1 MAGPRLLVLQH
12 IECEPPGAFADEL
25 GAWGGDLVTI
35 MVNQGQE
42 LPDWREFD
50 GIITMGGPM
59 GAYELERLTWLAG
72 ERAFIAEAVR
82 AGLPFW
88 GVCLGSQ
95 LLAASLGATVAPG
108 TEPEIGV
115 LTVQRTPEAAA
126 DPVFARAPDTFR
138 ALQWHGDTFAL
149 PEGAIRLARSEAY
162 ENQAFVVNRA
172 YGLQFHL
179 EIGTALALEWG
190 RIPAYGQSLESTLGP
205 GALPRLV
212 EQIAVHEHAM
222 TGLARRLF
230 AGWLE
235 HVVGAST
242 PAPTAASEPAPDPAP
257 AEAEPAR
264 G

>member
-25 GAWGGDLVTI
+25 GAWGGELVT
-35 MVNQGQE
+35 VRVDQRQK

-59 GAYELERLTWLAG
+59 AAYELERLPWLAG
-72 ERAFIAEAVR
+72 ELVFIAEAVR
-82 AGLPFW
+82 AELPFW

-95 LLAASLGATVAPG
+95 LLAASLGAAVAPG
-108 TEPEIGV
+108 AEPEVGV
-115 LTVQRTPEAAA
+115 LTVQRTTEAAD
-126 DPVFARAPDTFR
+126 DPVFALAPDGFR

-149 PEGAIRLARSEAY
+149 PEGAVRLARSEAY

-172 YGLQFHL
+172 YGLQFHI

-190 RIPAYGQSLESTLGP
+190 QVPAYAHSLESTLGR

-212 EQIAVHEHAM
+212 EQIAAHEREM

-235 HVVGAST
+235 HVVGASR
-242 PAPTAASEPAPDPAP
+242 P
-257 AEAEPAR
+257 AESEPAR